1 MKAGCLTVNYLF
13 QGHQSEV
20 KETGMSKFRVG
31 LTRDFLNADGKL
43 NYEIGLELF
52 AENPN
57 IEYEFF
63 TDFSP
68 EVTPDQIAVFDAV
81 ISLMPRYT
89 KDSFAG
95 VKRLT
100 AIARCGVGYDMVDLK
115 ACSENDILCF
125 ITPQGVRRPVAVSVL
140 AFVLSLSSRLLEK
153 DALIRAGKWDE
164 KTDYMGWGVTG
175 KTIGSVGLGGI
186 AQEFFKL
193 AKPLDITM
201 IAYDPFVQEKEARKL
216 GVAKVDL
223 ETLLR
228 ESDFLCI
235 NVPLTED
242 THHLIGEEELGLMKP
257 SAFLINTARGPIADQ
272 KALTKAL
279 QERTIRGAALD
290 VFEIEP
296 IDPSDPLLKLDNVIL
311 TPHGIAWTDEMFRGM
326 GEADVRGILEVAKG
340 RIPDN
345 VVNKDV
351 LEKAGF
357 KKKLA
362 RFL

>member
-1 MKAGCLTVNYLF
+1 
-13 QGHQSEV
+13 
-20 KETGMSKFRVG
+20 MSKFRVG
-31 LTRDFLNADGKL
+31 LTRDFLNAEGKL

-63 TDFSP
+63 SDFTP
-68 EVTPDQIAVFDAV
+68 EVTPGQIADFDAV

-100 AIARCGVGYDMVDLK
+100 AIARCGVGYDMVDLE

-140 AFVLSLSSRLLEK
+140 TFVLSLSSRLLEK

-186 AQEFFKL
+186 AREFFKL
-193 AKPLDITM
+193 ARPLDISM
-201 IAYDPFVQEKEARKL
+201 IACDPFVSEKEAREL

-223 ETLLR
+223 QTLLR
-228 ESDFLCI
+228 QSDFLCI
-235 NVPLTED
+235 NVPLARE
-242 THHLIGEEELGLMKP
+242 THHLIGEKELGLMKP
-257 SAFLINTARGPIADQ
+257 SAFLINTARGPIVDQ

-279 QERTIRGAALD
+279 QERKIRGAALD
-290 VFEIEP
+290 VFETEP
-296 IDPSDPLLKLDNVIL
+296 IDPSDQLLKLDNVIL
-311 TPHGIAWTDEMFRGM
+311 SPHGIAWTDEMFRGM
-326 GEADVRGILEVAKG
+326 GEADVRGILEIAKG
-340 RIPDN
+340 RVPES
-345 VVNKDV
+345 VVNTDV
-351 LEKAGF
+351 LERAGF